1 KTNIPSVLMLIVLGI
16 GLQFVLKYFMGNE
29 IDFEK
34 SLRGTLE
41 IIGTVGLIMIVLE
54 AALEL
59 ELKREKLMPILK
71 SMAIAL
77 IGLIAS
83 AWVAA
88 LVLYQFIEGMT
99 MQSAWLYATPLSILS
114 SAIIIP
120 SVTALRDDKKE
131 FHIYEST
138 FSDIMGIMM
147 FYFLSGGLDPE
158 TDSGAIGFAGN
169 ILLTIVIAVVASY
182 ALILIFQR
190 IKSQAKQFLLIAVL
204 LLLYA
209 IGKKMHLSSLIIILV
224 FGLVIANV
232 KLFFPGKAKVF
243 LEKKKIKQVYHE
255 LHIITME
262 TAFVVRTF
270 FFVIFGIT
278 IVLTSLLSTNV
289 AMVSILII
297 ASIYVIRF
305 LVLRVF
311 IGKDI
316 MPQVFIAPRGLITI
330 LLFYAIPVEAEI
342 AGFESGILLFVIIAT
357 SLVMTGAMILDK
369 KKMGTLLDEIDG
381 EMAAR
386 NKAEDAL
393 RANTSDDNGDAKI
406 EKAAAEG
413 LHSENSAEAFS
424 DKDAISDNE
433 TISRKKDV
441 IVKREDAISE
451 KKDAI
456 SGDGDAVG
464 EKNKAVLKKEDAFS
478 EEEDMMSEKEDAP
491 EKKSFLDALSDIKKG
506 NT

>member
-1 KTNIPSVLMLIVLGI
+1 MEILSSYNMIIGASAIVIISFWFNGISKKTNIPSVLMLIVLGVA
-16 GLQFVLKYFMGNE
+16 LQFGLKYVLGTE

-34 SLRGTLE
+34 NLRGTLE

-59 ELKREKLMPILK
+59 ELKREKLVPILK

-77 IGLIAS
+77 IGLVAS

-88 LVLYQFIEGMT
+88 LVLYQFIDGMT

-120 SVTALRDDKKE
+120 SVSSLKEEKKE

-147 FYFLSGGLDPE
+147 FYFLTGGLDPE
-158 TDSGAIGFAGN
+158 TDSGPVAFAGN
-169 ILLTIVIAVVASY
+169 IVLTIVIAIIASY
-182 ALILIFQR
+182 ALVLIFQK

-209 IGKKMHLSSLIIILV
+209 IGKKMHLSSLIIILI

-232 KLFFPGKAKVF
+232 KLFFPGKTAIF
-243 LEKKKIKQVYHE
+243 LEKEKMQQVFHE
-255 LHIITME
+255 LHIITLE

-270 FFVIFGIT
+270 FFVIFGVT
-278 IVLTSLLSTNV
+278 IVLASLMSLNV

-305 LVLRVF
+305 LILRVF

-316 MPQVFIAPRGLITI
+316 LPQAFIAPRGLITI
-330 LLFYAIPVEAEI
+330 LLFYAIPVEAEV

-357 SLVMTGAMILDK
+357 SLIMTWAMIRDK
-369 KKMGTLLDEIDG
+369 KKMGTMLDEID
-381 EMAAR
+381 EEILAR
-386 NKAEDAL
+386 NEAEDQL
-393 RANTSDDNGDAKI
+393 NEHN
-406 EKAAAEG
+406 
-413 LHSENSAEAFS
+413 SEIL
-424 DKDAISDNE
+424 KTE
-433 TISRKKDV
+433 TNKEV
-441 IVKREDAISE
+441 T
-451 KKDAI
+451 
-456 SGDGDAVG
+456 
-464 EKNKAVLKKEDAFS
+464 KN
-478 EEEDMMSEKEDAP
+478 EEDTSGETEDTG
-491 EKKSFLDALSDIKKG
+491 LDHTTI
-506 NT
+506 